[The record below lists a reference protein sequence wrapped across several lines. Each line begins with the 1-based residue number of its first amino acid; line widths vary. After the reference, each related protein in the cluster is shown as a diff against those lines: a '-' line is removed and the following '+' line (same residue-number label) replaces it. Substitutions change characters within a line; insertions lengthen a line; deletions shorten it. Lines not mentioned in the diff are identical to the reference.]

1 MDKNK
6 IKKGFIQFYTVLYSF
21 IQFYTVL
28 YRSTWHGCDMER
40 MRYGADAR
48 YGMRFITGKFN
59 IQNFMFN
66 KY

>member
-28 YRSTWHGCDMER
+28 YSFIQEHLAW
-40 MRYGADAR
+40 MRYGTDAIWSGCEIWDAFYYR
-48 YGMRFITGKFN
+48 
-59 IQNFMFN
+59 
-66 KY
+66 